1 MYTFINLM
9 YQKQIKKY
17 PSNFA
22 KFESIT
28 VTKTIE
34 AISKKKNLLMHQ

>member
-1 MYTFINLM
+1 M

-22 KFESIT
+22 KFESII
-28 VTKTIE
+28 VITKTIE